1 MKWEMKEARYGDIVR
16 VSLGAIYHF
25 GIFVSEDEI
34 IQFGLPPT
42 PDRRAEDVEVLSAPV
57 GDFLAG
63 GFLEVGCCEGNEKR
77 RRRNAKKTVAAAKA
91 RLGEKG
97 YDIIHNNCEHFANEC
112 AFGEKFS
119 SMTDGLRAKFRAV
132 PIVHIY
138 LEKFPFPVESDKIFP
153 PSRAKEIESCS
164 NPQVR
169 NQKYFVWKLLENAL
183 YHSFGLKID
192 KLNLKKQ
199 DSGKWECDECCFSLS
214 HCDGFAAVAVSRKP
228 IGVDIEKCDKSR
240 FNGALAEKITT
251 EKEGEGLKNTGGTKE
266 EELCVLW
273 TKKEAIFKQSGG
285 KSFQPGIIETSN
297 YATVTKK
304 FAVDGESYF
313 ISVASEDAP
322 LAVFKSSGCKI

>member
-57 GDFLAG
+57 SDFLAG
-63 GFLEVGCCEGNEKR
+63 GFLEVGCCEGSEKR

-97 YDIIHNNCEHFANEC
+97 YHIIHNNCEHFANEC

-119 SMTDGLRAKFRAV
+119 SMTDGVRAKFRAV
-132 PIVHIY
+132 PVVHIH
-138 LEKFPFPVESDKIFP
+138 LEKFPFPVESDTIFP
-153 PSRAKEIESCS
+153 PSRAAEIDGCS
-164 NPQVR
+164 NPEVR
-169 NQKYFVWKLLENAL
+169 SQKYFVWKLLENAL

-192 KLNLKKQ
+192 KLDLKKH
-199 DSGKWECDECCFSLS
+199 DSGKWECGECCFSLS

-240 FNGALAEKITT
+240 FTDALAEKITT
-251 EKEGEGLKNTGGTKE
+251 AREREELKNFGGAKE
-266 EELCVLW
+266 EKLCELW
-273 TKKEAIFKQSGG
+273 TKKEAVFKQSGG
-285 KSFQPGIIETSN
+285 KSFQPGACETSD
-297 YATVTKK
+297 YTTVTKRFQSGK
-304 FAVDGESYF
+304 ECFF
-313 ISVASEDAP
+313 ITVASEDAA
-322 LAVFKSSGCKI
+322 LAVFRSSSCKL